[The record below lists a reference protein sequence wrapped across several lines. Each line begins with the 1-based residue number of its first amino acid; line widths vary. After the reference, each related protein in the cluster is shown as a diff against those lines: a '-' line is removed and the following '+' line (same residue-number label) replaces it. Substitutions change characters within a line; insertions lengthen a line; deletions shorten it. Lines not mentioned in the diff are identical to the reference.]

1 MKNINISTLAL
12 AIGFALSTGAMAE
25 SMSKKQHKALEKKID
40 AEYKV
45 AKKACDSLSGNAEDI
60 CEAKAKGTRNTAEA
74 ELKYNYNPTNK
85 ALYQAR
91 VAKADADYSVANQ
104 KCDDK
109 DGNVEDVCEKEAIAV
124 KVQET
129 AAAEAQL
136 KTTKAD
142 AVAIEKS
149 SAAREDAEKE
159 MRDAN
164 YAVAKEKCE
173 ALDGKAEDLC
183 MSDAKVH
190 FDSNNRHQMN

>member
-1 MKNINISTLAL
+1 MKNINISVLAL
-12 AIGFALSTGAMAE
+12 AIGLALSTGAMAE
-25 SMSKKQHKALEKKID
+25 SMTKKQYTALDKKID

-45 AKKACDSLSGNAEDI
+45 AKKGCDSLSGNAEDI
-60 CEAKAKGTRNTAEA
+60 CEAEAKGTRNTAEA

-85 ALYQAR
+85 ALYQVR

-109 DGNVEDVCEKEAIAV
+109 DGNVEDVCEKEAIAA

-129 AAAEAQL
+129 AAAEAQM
-136 KTTKAD
+136 KASKAD

-149 SAAREDAEKE
+149 SDARKDAEKD

-173 ALDGKAEDLC
+173 ALDGKAEELC
-183 MSDAKVH
+183 MVDAKKYISTGNSQH
-190 FDSNNRHQMN
+190 

>member
-1 MKNINISTLAL
+1 MKSIIVSNLAL
-12 AIGFALSTGAMAE
+12 AISLALSTGAIAE
-25 SMSKKQHKALEKKID
+25 SMSKKQFKAFDKKID

-45 AKKACDSLSGNAEDI
+45 AKKGCNSLSGNAEDI
-60 CEAKAKGTRNTAEA
+60 CEAQAKGNKNIATT
-74 ELKYNYNPTNK
+74 ELKYNYTPNAKTLYK
-85 ALYQAR
+85 AR
-91 VAKADADYSVANQ
+91 IAKADADYSVASQ

-109 DGNVEDVCEKEAIAV
+109 DGNVEDVCEKEAKAA

-129 AAAEAQL
+129 SAAEAQM

-149 SAAREDAEKE
+149 SDAREDAEKD

-173 ALDGKAEDLC
+173 ALDGKSEDLC
-183 MSDAKVH
+183 LSDAKVH
-190 FDSNNRHQMN
+190 FDR

>member
-1 MKNINISTLAL
+1 MKNINISALVL
-12 AIGFALSTGAMAE
+12 AISFALSTGAMAE
-25 SMSKKQHKALEKKID
+25 SMSKKQYKALDKKID

-45 AKKACDSLSGNAEDI
+45 ANKGCDSLSGNAEDI
-60 CEAKAKGTRNTAEA
+60 CEAQAKGNKNIAAA
-74 ELKYNYNPTNK
+74 ELKYNYNPTAK
-85 ALYQAR
+85 TLYKAR
-91 VAKADADYSVANQ
+91 VAKADADYSVASQ

-109 DGNVEDVCEKEAIAV
+109 DGNVEDVCVKEAKAV

-129 AAAEAQL
+129 AAAEAQM

-149 SAAREDAEKE
+149 SDARADAEKD

-183 MSDAKVH
+183 MSDAKKYI
-190 FDSNNRHQMN
+190 STGNNQH

>member
-1 MKNINISTLAL
+1 MKSIIVSNLAL
-12 AIGFALSTGAMAE
+12 AISLALSTGAIAE
-25 SMSKKQHKALEKKID
+25 SMSKKQFNAFDKKID

-45 AKKACDSLSGNAEDI
+45 AKKGCASLSGNAEDI
-60 CEAKAKGTRNTAEA
+60 CEAQAKGNKNVAAA
-74 ELKYNYNPTNK
+74 ELKYNYNPSVK
-85 ALYQAR
+85 SLYKAR

-109 DGNVEDVCEKEAIAV
+109 EGNAEDVCEKEAKAA

-129 AAAEAQL
+129 AAAEAQM

-149 SAAREDAEKE
+149 SDAREDAEKD

-173 ALDGKAEDLC
+173 ALDGKSEDLC
-183 MSDAKVH
+183 LSDAKVH
-190 FDSNNRHQMN
+190 FDR